1 MDFLVFVLGLSVGSF
16 INMAVWRLG
25 HKKSL
30 LKNQRSYC
38 DFCKKPLEIYDNIP
52 LLSFLIYKGKSRCC
66 GKKLPISYPIVE
78 LVMGIIF
85 VCQFKLLPTP
95 LFSQGGEIMMIV
107 IFLILAVMM
116 FEAVF
121 DIYFLS
127 VPDEATFSLIG
138 LGIIHWF
145 LTGMDVGKII
155 SAILA
160 SLFMWILTKIKIKGQ
175 QAMGEGDIL
184 LALFMG
190 LFLGYPN
197 IVVAMY
203 MAFIGGAVVGIIL
216 ILFRKKDK
224 LSPIPFGPFLMWA
237 TMITYWWGEN
247 ILSIMGL

>member
-107 IFLILAVMM
+107 IFLILVK
-116 FEAVF
+116 V
-121 DIYFLS
+121 
-127 VPDEATFSLIG
+127 
-138 LGIIHWF
+138 
-145 LTGMDVGKII
+145 LT
-155 SAILA
+155 
-160 SLFMWILTKIKIKGQ
+160 
-175 QAMGEGDIL
+175 
-184 LALFMG
+184 
-190 LFLGYPN
+190 
-197 IVVAMY
+197 
-203 MAFIGGAVVGIIL
+203 
-216 ILFRKKDK
+216 
-224 LSPIPFGPFLMWA
+224 LSP
-237 TMITYWWGEN
+237 
-247 ILSIMGL
+247 GLIRSGL